1 MDTSNGSLKLNPL
14 DTNVIKCNIFKDG
27 TCLLEF
33 FRGINSNL
41 IVVLQFGI

>member
-14 DTNVIKCNIFKDG
+14 DTNLIKCNILKDG
-27 TCLLEF
+27 TCLLEL
-33 FRGINSNL
+33 FRGIDFDV